1 MRLKNL
7 YKVCKLK
14 KGKQFMKIELIS
26 FFDEI
31 DFGFEI
37 NFIKE
42 FHRRR

>member
-1 MRLKNL
+1 
-7 YKVCKLK
+7 
-14 KGKQFMKIELIS
+14 MKIELLS

-42 FHRRR
+42 FHRCLLYTSEKTAL